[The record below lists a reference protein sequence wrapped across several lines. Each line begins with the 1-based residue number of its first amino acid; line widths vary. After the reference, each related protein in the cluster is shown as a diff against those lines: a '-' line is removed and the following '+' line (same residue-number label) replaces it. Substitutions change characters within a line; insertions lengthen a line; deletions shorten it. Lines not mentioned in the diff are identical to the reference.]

1 VGAGQTPP
9 RNQIWMPARAV
20 TQARPDRFILERMT
34 GPVHVI
40 VDGGLDDAV
49 ALAVLAGLGVP
60 LAQVIATE
68 GSVDLTTTAI
78 ATQRLVLT
86 LGSADPVRLGSD
98 QAIAGAY
105 PTGRDPFH
113 GPDAF
118 GGQVASLAPASA
130 PEQRAR
136 ALDGTVFCAGA
147 LTCVARAIQSGDA
160 IAEVVWMG
168 GAVTVGGNMTAA
180 AEFNAWMDPD
190 AADYVLASGVGMR
203 MVPLDVTER
212 FEWSAEELGALR
224 DAGRVGHLLAD
235 AIRYAQD
242 RDGFFVPHD
251 AVTAI
256 ALTSPEL
263 FTWAARQVRCE
274 TKGEFTTG
282 ETVVDRRPW
291 GSPGRVLVAEDVD
304 IAEVASR
311 ILNAV
316 ASIA

>member
-1 VGAGQTPP
+1 MVK
-9 RNQIWMPARAV
+9 
-20 TQARPDRFILERMT
+20 
-34 GPVHVI
+34 PVHVI

-49 ALAVLAGLGVP
+49 ALAVLVGLKVP
-60 LAQVIATE
+60 LSQVIATE
-68 GSVDLTTTAI
+68 GSVDLPTTAL
-78 ATQRLVLT
+78 ATQRLMIT

-98 QAIAGAY
+98 RAMIADY
-105 PTGRDPFH
+105 PAGRDPFH

-118 GGQVASLAPASA
+118 GGQVTSLGPASA
-130 PEQRAR
+130 PDQQAQD
-136 ALDGTVFCAGA
+136 LGGTVFCAGA
-147 LTCVARAIQSGDA
+147 LTCVAQAIQAGRP

-168 GAVTVGGNMTAA
+168 GAVAVGGNMTAA

-190 AADYVLASGVGMR
+190 AADQVFASGVSMK
-203 MVPLDVTER
+203 MIPLDVTER
-212 FEWSAEELGALR
+212 FEWSAAEIQALR
-224 DAGRVGHLLAD
+224 GAGRVGNLLAD
-235 AIRYAQD
+235 AIRYVQD
-242 RDGFFVPHD
+242 RDGSFVPHD
-251 AVTAI
+251 AGAAI

-263 FTWAARQVRCE
+263 FSWIPRQVRCE

-304 IAEVASR
+304 IPEVSTR